1 MIGVVYPIGAWGTT
15 SNGFFHV
22 KSWEGREKLVSKS
35 PQDSLRLP
43 VWLGRPLLAICGI
56 HKGNSSQP
64 GFHLLILH
72 LTHTLDQYCQ
82 QKHITS
88 HTSKSHS

>member
-15 SNGFFHV
+15 SNGFFHIE
-22 KSWEGREKLVSKS
+22 SWEGREKLVRKS
-35 PQDSLRLP
+35 PQHSLRLA
-43 VWLGRPLLAICGI
+43 VWLRRPLLAICGI
-56 HKGNSSQP
+56 HKGNSPQL

-82 QKHITS
+82 QKYITS